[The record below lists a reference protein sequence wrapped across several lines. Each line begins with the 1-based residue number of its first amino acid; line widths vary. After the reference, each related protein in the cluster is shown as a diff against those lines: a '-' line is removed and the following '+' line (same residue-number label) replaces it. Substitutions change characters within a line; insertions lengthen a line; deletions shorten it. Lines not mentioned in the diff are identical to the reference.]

1 MKPSST
7 GSLRLLSGVTG
18 GPLRSEVLTL
28 LDNLG
33 RGLEV
38 EKTEQL
44 SEMRADFAAKAKQV
58 ERDARK
64 RAAKEKKLKEETN
77 ALLDAVKRKG
87 IEVMYSVRRNMHQ
100 LVAQVQGGLTMETLE
115 PLHPAAVQRKVRNS
129 LKNCVNLPL
138 AICNLI
144 VLGKARRWQADLARA
159 FPIS

>member
-1 MKPSST
+1 MRQVAH
-7 GSLRLLSGVTG
+7 LV
-18 GPLRSEVLTL
+18 VLTL

-87 IEVMYSVRRNMHQ
+87 IEVMYYV
-100 LVAQVQGGLTMETLE
+100 
-115 PLHPAAVQRKVRNS
+115 
-129 LKNCVNLPL
+129 
-138 AICNLI
+138 
-144 VLGKARRWQADLARA
+144 
-159 FPIS
+159 

>member
-1 MKPSST
+1 MRQVAH
-7 GSLRLLSGVTG
+7 LV
-18 GPLRSEVLTL
+18 VLTL

-87 IEVMYSVRRNMHQ
+87 IEVMYSV
-100 LVAQVQGGLTMETLE
+100 
-115 PLHPAAVQRKVRNS
+115 
-129 LKNCVNLPL
+129 
-138 AICNLI
+138 
-144 VLGKARRWQADLARA
+144 
-159 FPIS
+159 

>member
-1 MKPSST
+1 MAHQ
-7 GSLRLLSGVTG
+7 
-18 GPLRSEVLTL
+18 EVLTF

-87 IEVMYSVRRNMHQ
+87 IEVMYSV
-100 LVAQVQGGLTMETLE
+100 
-115 PLHPAAVQRKVRNS
+115 
-129 LKNCVNLPL
+129 
-138 AICNLI
+138 
-144 VLGKARRWQADLARA
+144 
-159 FPIS
+159 

>member
-1 MKPSST
+1 M
-7 GSLRLLSGVTG
+7 RQVTH
-18 GPLRSEVLTL
+18 LVVLTL

-64 RAAKEKKLKEETN
+64 RAAKEKKLKEETS

-87 IEVMYSVRRNMHQ
+87 IEVMYSV
-100 LVAQVQGGLTMETLE
+100 
-115 PLHPAAVQRKVRNS
+115 
-129 LKNCVNLPL
+129 
-138 AICNLI
+138 
-144 VLGKARRWQADLARA
+144 
-159 FPIS
+159 

>member
-1 MKPSST
+1 M
-7 GSLRLLSGVTG
+7 RQVTH
-18 GPLRSEVLTL
+18 LVVLTL

-87 IEVMYSVRRNMHQ
+87 IEVMY
-100 LVAQVQGGLTMETLE
+100 
-115 PLHPAAVQRKVRNS
+115 
-129 LKNCVNLPL
+129 VN
-138 AICNLI
+138 
-144 VLGKARRWQADLARA
+144 
-159 FPIS
+159 

>member
-87 IEVMYSVRRNMHQ
+87 IEVMYS
-100 LVAQVQGGLTMETLE
+100 L
-115 PLHPAAVQRKVRNS
+115 
-129 LKNCVNLPL
+129 
-138 AICNLI
+138 
-144 VLGKARRWQADLARA
+144 
-159 FPIS
+159 

>member
-1 MKPSST
+1 M
-7 GSLRLLSGVTG
+7 
-18 GPLRSEVLTL
+18 RSEVLTL

-87 IEVMYSVRRNMHQ
+87 IEVMYSV
-100 LVAQVQGGLTMETLE
+100 
-115 PLHPAAVQRKVRNS
+115 
-129 LKNCVNLPL
+129 
-138 AICNLI
+138 
-144 VLGKARRWQADLARA
+144 
-159 FPIS
+159 

>member
-1 MKPSST
+1 M
-7 GSLRLLSGVTG
+7 RQVTHVV
-18 GPLRSEVLTL
+18 VLTL

-87 IEVMYSVRRNMHQ
+87 IEVMYSV
-100 LVAQVQGGLTMETLE
+100 
-115 PLHPAAVQRKVRNS
+115 
-129 LKNCVNLPL
+129 
-138 AICNLI
+138 
-144 VLGKARRWQADLARA
+144 
-159 FPIS
+159 

>member
-1 MKPSST
+1 M
-7 GSLRLLSGVTG
+7 RQVTH
-18 GPLRSEVLTL
+18 LVVLTL
-28 LDNLG
+28 LNNLG

-115 PLHPAAVQRKVRNS
+115 PLHPAAVQRRVRNS
-129 LKNCVNLPL
+129 LKNYVNLPL
-138 AICNLI
+138 AIFYLI
-144 VLGKARRWQADLARA
+144 VLGKARRWQADLACA

>member
-7 GSLRLLSGVTG
+7 GSLRLFSGVTG
-18 GPLRSEVLTL
+18 CPLRSEVLTL

-87 IEVMYSVRRNMHQ
+87 IEVMYSV
-100 LVAQVQGGLTMETLE
+100 
-115 PLHPAAVQRKVRNS
+115 
-129 LKNCVNLPL
+129 
-138 AICNLI
+138 
-144 VLGKARRWQADLARA
+144 
-159 FPIS
+159 

>member
-1 MKPSST
+1 MRQVAH
-7 GSLRLLSGVTG
+7 LV
-18 GPLRSEVLTL
+18 VLTL

-87 IEVMYSVRRNMHQ
+87 IEVMYSVRRSTHQ

-115 PLHPAAVQRKVRNS
+115 PLHPAAVQRRVRR
-129 LKNCVNLPL
+129 NCLRDYVNLPL
-138 AICNLI
+138 VIFYPE
-144 VLGKARRWQADLARA
+144 VLGKARRWQADLACA
-159 FPIS
+159 FPLS

>member
-1 MKPSST
+1 MRQVAH
-7 GSLRLLSGVTG
+7 LV
-18 GPLRSEVLTL
+18 VLTL

-87 IEVMYSVRRNMHQ
+87 IEGMYS
-100 LVAQVQGGLTMETLE
+100 L
-115 PLHPAAVQRKVRNS
+115 
-129 LKNCVNLPL
+129 
-138 AICNLI
+138 
-144 VLGKARRWQADLARA
+144 
-159 FPIS
+159 

>member
-1 MKPSST
+1 M
-7 GSLRLLSGVTG
+7 RQVTHFV
-18 GPLRSEVLTL
+18 VLTL

-87 IEVMYSVRRNMHQ
+87 IEVMYSV
-100 LVAQVQGGLTMETLE
+100 
-115 PLHPAAVQRKVRNS
+115 
-129 LKNCVNLPL
+129 
-138 AICNLI
+138 
-144 VLGKARRWQADLARA
+144 
-159 FPIS
+159 

>member
-1 MKPSST
+1 
-7 GSLRLLSGVTG
+7 
-18 GPLRSEVLTL
+18 
-28 LDNLG
+28 
-33 RGLEV
+33 
-38 EKTEQL
+38 
-44 SEMRADFAAKAKQV
+44 MRADFAAKAKQV

>member
-1 MKPSST
+1 M
-7 GSLRLLSGVTG
+7 RQVTH
-18 GPLRSEVLTL
+18 LVVLTL

-87 IEVMYSVRRNMHQ
+87 IEVMYSV
-100 LVAQVQGGLTMETLE
+100 
-115 PLHPAAVQRKVRNS
+115 
-129 LKNCVNLPL
+129 
-138 AICNLI
+138 
-144 VLGKARRWQADLARA
+144 
-159 FPIS
+159 

>member
-1 MKPSST
+1 MRQVAH
-7 GSLRLLSGVTG
+7 LV
-18 GPLRSEVLTL
+18 VLTL

-64 RAAKEKKLKEETN
+64 RAAKEKKLKEETD

-87 IEVMYSVRRNMHQ
+87 IEVMYYV
-100 LVAQVQGGLTMETLE
+100 
-115 PLHPAAVQRKVRNS
+115 
-129 LKNCVNLPL
+129 
-138 AICNLI
+138 
-144 VLGKARRWQADLARA
+144 
-159 FPIS
+159 

>member
-1 MKPSST
+1 
-7 GSLRLLSGVTG
+7 
-18 GPLRSEVLTL
+18 
-28 LDNLG
+28 
-33 RGLEV
+33 
-38 EKTEQL
+38 
-44 SEMRADFAAKAKQV
+44 MRADFAAKAKQV

-115 PLHPAAVQRKVRNS
+115 PLHPAAVQRRVRR
-129 LKNCVNLPL
+129 NCLRDYVNLPL
-138 AICNLI
+138 AIFYPE

-159 FPIS
+159 FPLS

>member
-1 MKPSST
+1 M
-7 GSLRLLSGVTG
+7 TG

-44 SEMRADFAAKAKQV
+44 SEMRANFAAKAKQV
-58 ERDARK
+58 ERDSRK

-87 IEVMYSVRRNMHQ
+87 IEVMYSM
-100 LVAQVQGGLTMETLE
+100 
-115 PLHPAAVQRKVRNS
+115 
-129 LKNCVNLPL
+129 
-138 AICNLI
+138 
-144 VLGKARRWQADLARA
+144 
-159 FPIS
+159 

>member
-1 MKPSST
+1 M
-7 GSLRLLSGVTG
+7 RQVTH
-18 GPLRSEVLTL
+18 LVILTL

-87 IEVMYSVRRNMHQ
+87 IEVMYSV
-100 LVAQVQGGLTMETLE
+100 
-115 PLHPAAVQRKVRNS
+115 
-129 LKNCVNLPL
+129 
-138 AICNLI
+138 
-144 VLGKARRWQADLARA
+144 
-159 FPIS
+159 

>member
-1 MKPSST
+1 MLPK
-7 GSLRLLSGVTG
+7 
-18 GPLRSEVLTL
+18 VLTL

-77 ALLDAVKRKG
+77 ALLDTVKSKG
-87 IEVMYSVRRNMHQ
+87 IEVMYSVRRSTHQ

-115 PLHPAAVQRKVRNS
+115 PLHPAAVQRRVRNC
-129 LKNCVNLPL
+129 LMNYLNLPL
-138 AICNLI
+138 AIFYPE

-159 FPIS
+159 FPLS

>member
-1 MKPSST
+1 MRQVAH
-7 GSLRLLSGVTG
+7 LV
-18 GPLRSEVLTL
+18 VLTL

-77 ALLDAVKRKG
+77 ALLDTVKRKG
-87 IEVMYSVRRNMHQ
+87 IEVMFFV
-100 LVAQVQGGLTMETLE
+100 
-115 PLHPAAVQRKVRNS
+115 
-129 LKNCVNLPL
+129 
-138 AICNLI
+138 
-144 VLGKARRWQADLARA
+144 
-159 FPIS
+159 